1 MSDHLREKIL
11 DALWEAKEI
20 SFPHAPELESF
31 ARGVEHGL
39 FNASVFANEGRTHC
53 AGCGEFKYT
62 PLRRDH
68 MGGYVCLTCIDK
80 KLDEYWEREE
90 LAAQGRL

>member
-1 MSDHLREKIL
+1 MSDYLREKIL
-11 DALWEAKEI
+11 DSLREAKEI

-39 FNASVFANEGRTHC
+39 FNVSILANEGRTHC
-53 AGCGEFKYT
+53 AGCGEYKYT
-62 PLRRDH
+62 PLRRDD

-80 KLDEYWEREE
+80 KLDEYLAEKII
-90 LAAQGRL
+90 AAQG